1 MNDYDRIEKI
11 IRYLD
16 EHRSQQPDLDSLAEH
31 VGLSSFH
38 LHRLFSRWAGITP
51 KAFLKCLNMSYAKS
65 LLSEGESVLDTSLEV
80 GLSGPSRLHDLCVTL
95 ESATPGE
102 VKSGGAGWI
111 LTAGFAETPFGK
123 CLVALNERG
132 ICHLSF
138 VESDDREDG
147 LAAVTANWPNASVSW
162 NNKEV
167 KHVAMEMFWPRKE
180 EKTGRLEPGL
190 RQEPSLKALVR
201 GTEFQVRVWR
211 ALIELPPGNL
221 TSYSRLAKAIERPSA
236 TRAVASAV
244 ARNHLAFLIPC
255 HRVIRETGVV
265 GQYRWG
271 STRKK
276 AILAWEGC
284 MRGEDR

>member
-16 EHRSQQPDLDSLAEH
+16 EHRTQQPDLDSLAKH

-38 LHRLFSRWAGITP
+38 LHRLFSKWAGITP
-51 KAFLKCLNMSYAKS
+51 KAFLKCLNLSYAKS

-80 GLSGPSRLHDLCVTL
+80 GLSGPGRLHDLCVTL
-95 ESATPGE
+95 EAATPGE
-102 VKSGGAGWI
+102 VKSGGTGWN
-111 LTAGFAETPFGK
+111 LTAGFAETPFGT
-123 CLVALNERG
+123 CLIAQNERG

-138 VESDDREDG
+138 VESNDREDG
-147 LAAVTANWPNASVSW
+147 LAAVAADWPNASVSW

-167 KHVAMEMFWPRKE
+167 KHVALEMFGTKKVEKKE
-180 EKTGRLEPGL
+180 QLKPELQQK
-190 RQEPSLKALVR
+190 PSLKAFVR

-211 ALIELPPGNL
+211 ALIDLRPGSL
-221 TSYSRLAKAIERPSA
+221 TSYSRLAQAIERPSA

-255 HRVIRETGVV
+255 HRVIRETGIV

-271 STRKK
+271 SSRKK

-284 MRGEDR
+284 KRDSE